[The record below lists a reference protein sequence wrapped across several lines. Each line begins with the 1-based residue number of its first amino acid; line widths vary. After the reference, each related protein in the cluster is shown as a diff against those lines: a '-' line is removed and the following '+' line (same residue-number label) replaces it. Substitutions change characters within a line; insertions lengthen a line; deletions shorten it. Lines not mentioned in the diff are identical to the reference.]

1 HEDAAEKLFDWEESS
16 GGDLCSVAAHGSAGE
31 CTLLLLPSQFLV
43 YPNSYAVAVFPLD
56 EVKELVTVNNSP
68 GLTFTF
74 DQQVC
79 ARPMA
84 SQAQSGSE
92 QRADVNVQQP
102 VPALRRSARMTPL
115 WRIMSSK
122 PSGAFCQNNFECS
135 TGFCRAG
142 HCATNQRSEAVKY

>member
-1 HEDAAEKLFDWEESS
+1 MKMQQKSSLTGKRAAAVM
-16 GGDLCSVAAHGSAGE
+16 CA
-31 CTLLLLPSQFLV
+31 LLLLMGQ
-43 YPNSYAVAVFPLD
+43 
-56 EVKELVTVNNSP
+56 
-68 GLTFTF
+68 
-74 DQQVC
+74 QQVC